1 MEDKEIKN
9 EKWHLELKRNWTTII
24 TIVLNPLVIIFILIS
39 FLLILYSTK
48 LTDPRLSI
56 ILSIILSV
64 ITGLLGGVVS
74 KKWDDLLQERIISTR
89 AKSSVRNLQLLLDNS
104 ISLEKRVISFIKR
117 ITEPSNQNN
126 ITSEVIKTYFEEII
140 TQCLTIENFII
151 NSIQDWT
158 DILPQANI
166 ESVITNIREMKNNI
180 VELQSRLDFV
190 NHELEL
196 SKEKTLE
203 EIQEKE
209 ILIKEKEDLE
219 AKLLGLYQE
228 SFSSANRAGYPTIS
242 GSLVTG
248 GTIDSQ
254 AYLHSGNDLSIKWIN
269 PFSKNDPPEVGQS
282 K

>member
-1 MEDKEIKN
+1 
-9 EKWHLELKRNWTTII
+9 
-24 TIVLNPLVIIFILIS
+24 
-39 FLLILYSTK
+39 
-48 LTDPRLSI
+48 
-56 ILSIILSV
+56 V

-74 KKWDDLLQERIISTR
+74 KKWDDLTQERIISTR

-117 ITEPSNQNN
+117 ITDPSNKNN
-126 ITSEVIKTYFEEII
+126 VTSEVIKTYFEEII

-180 VELQSRLDFV
+180 VELQSRLDSV

-209 ILIKEKEDLE
+209 ILIKEKGDLE
-219 AKLLGLYQE
+219 AKLSDLYQE
-228 SFSSANRAGYPTIS
+228 SLSSANRAGYPTIS

-254 AYLHSGNDLSIKWIN
+254 AYLHRSNDLPIKWKN
-269 PFSKNDPPEVGQS
+269 PFSKNDPPEVDQS